1 MDLDLVGIHVLDV
14 AMWAVD
20 GKYCTVVAGIVD
32 ICLCV
37 VKTTANVVFV
47 LEVFAVVGL
56 VVIATD
62 VGFVLDVVGIFA
74 VVVLAVVVVVVG
86 TNVVTVVLF
95 VVGTTVDVGGTVI
108 FVVGFPVT
116 TVDVG
121 GTVLFGVGFVVIIFF
136 VVVVTEIRDK
146 ACFMGKTMNIHL

>member
-20 GKYCTVVAGIVD
+20 CKYCTVVAGIVD
-32 ICLCV
+32 ICLYV

-47 LEVFAVVGL
+47 LEVFAVVGF

-62 VGFVLDVVGIFA
+62 VGFVLDVVGIVA
-74 VVVLAVVVVVVG
+74 VIVLAVVVVVG

-108 FVVGFPVT
+108 FVVGFAVT

-136 VVVVTEIRDK
+136 VVVITEIRDE